1 MKRIA
6 ALLTALCLLLA
17 QALAETTIDPK
28 EARNIPLTEAGENE
42 TPDGISPTT
51 GRTLR
56 KLYVPEGYAGLAAT
70 GRYLPMLVQ
79 IGNDGGGVG
88 NRAPWGVAYA
98 DILYETPLTRSHET
112 RITAVFSDMIPD
124 SVGFVRS
131 ARIGHVWLSEE
142 WGGGFL
148 FYGQQEVEGSDVKAE
163 IKRLGADLRSVIF
176 SGITGGTNF
185 KRYFTSRAGA
195 KSPYD
200 VDANVAAMSRLV
212 PEDHVAP
219 NHAFRFTDDAPDGD
233 SATRVYINWGDSA
246 KLYNSRLVY
255 RKEWN
260 GYLRYM
266 GTSKTNWY
274 ADRDSDDSAIAFQ
287 NVIVQFTRVDY
298 NHNNKNE
305 PIMYVIGENGET
317 AEGNADFFLG
327 GKHISG
333 YWKRDS
339 MTSRTVYYD
348 ASGEEIALLRGRTLI
363 VIFPDDA
370 ASKRSVSY
378 E

>member
-17 QALAETTIDPK
+17 QALAETTIEPK

-56 KLYVPEGYAGLAAT
+56 KLYVPDGYAGLAAT

-163 IKRLGADLRSVIF
+163 IKRLGAD
-176 SGITGGTNF
+176 
-185 KRYFTSRAGA
+185 
-195 KSPYD
+195 
-200 VDANVAAMSRLV
+200 
-212 PEDHVAP
+212 
-219 NHAFRFTDDAPDGD
+219 
-233 SATRVYINWGDSA
+233 
-246 KLYNSRLVY
+246 
-255 RKEWN
+255 
-260 GYLRYM
+260 
-266 GTSKTNWY
+266 
-274 ADRDSDDSAIAFQ
+274 
-287 NVIVQFTRVDY
+287 
-298 NHNNKNE
+298 
-305 PIMYVIGENGET
+305 
-317 AEGNADFFLG
+317 
-327 GKHISG
+327 
-333 YWKRDS
+333 
-339 MTSRTVYYD
+339 
-348 ASGEEIALLRGRTLI
+348 
-363 VIFPDDA
+363 
-370 ASKRSVSY
+370 
-378 E
+378 

>member
-28 EARNIPLTEAGENE
+28 EARNITLTEAGENE

-51 GRTLR
+51 GRTLS

-88 NRAPWGVAYA
+88 NRAPWGVACA

-200 VDANVAAMSRLV
+200 VDANVAAM
-212 PEDHVAP
+212 
-219 NHAFRFTDDAPDGD
+219 
-233 SATRVYINWGDSA
+233 
-246 KLYNSRLVY
+246 
-255 RKEWN
+255 
-260 GYLRYM
+260 
-266 GTSKTNWY
+266 
-274 ADRDSDDSAIAFQ
+274 
-287 NVIVQFTRVDY
+287 
-298 NHNNKNE
+298 
-305 PIMYVIGENGET
+305 
-317 AEGNADFFLG
+317 
-327 GKHISG
+327 
-333 YWKRDS
+333 
-339 MTSRTVYYD
+339 
-348 ASGEEIALLRGRTLI
+348 
-363 VIFPDDA
+363 
-370 ASKRSVSY
+370 
-378 E
+378 

>member
-28 EARNIPLTEAGENE
+28 EARNIPLTEAGENK

-51 GRTLR
+51 GRTLS

-163 IKRLGADLRSVIF
+163 IKRIKREGVSVE
-176 SGITGGTNF
+176 TEE
-185 KRYFTSRAGA
+185 RAGPGRKA
-195 KSPYD
+195 DWEMKANYKDPLALLLD
-200 VDANVAAMSRLV
+200 VMNN
-212 PEDHVAP
+212 P
-219 NHAFRFTDDAPDGD
+219 DAPK
-233 SATRVYINWGDSA
+233 S
-246 KLYNSRLVY
+246 
-255 RKEWN
+255 
-260 GYLRYM
+260 LRYQAAKDSLAYCHPRIAES
-266 GTSKTNWY
+266 GKKEKEQEKAEKLSKGG
-274 ADRDSDDSAIAFQ
+274 RFQ
-287 NVIVQFTRVDY
+287 RKAAPQRVV
-298 NHNNKNE
+298 N
-305 PIMYVIGENGET
+305 
-317 AEGNADFFLG
+317 
-327 GKHISG
+327 
-333 YWKRDS
+333 
-339 MTSRTVYYD
+339 
-348 ASGEEIALLRGRTLI
+348 
-363 VIFPDDA
+363 
-370 ASKRSVSY
+370 
-378 E
+378 

>member
-131 ARIGHVWLSEE
+131 ARIGHVLS
-142 WGGGFL
+142 L
-148 FYGQQEVEGSDVKAE
+148 
-163 IKRLGADLRSVIF
+163 I
-176 SGITGGTNF
+176 
-185 KRYFTSRAGA
+185 
-195 KSPYD
+195 
-200 VDANVAAMSRLV
+200 
-212 PEDHVAP
+212 
-219 NHAFRFTDDAPDGD
+219 
-233 SATRVYINWGDSA
+233 
-246 KLYNSRLVY
+246 
-255 RKEWN
+255 
-260 GYLRYM
+260 
-266 GTSKTNWY
+266 
-274 ADRDSDDSAIAFQ
+274 
-287 NVIVQFTRVDY
+287 
-298 NHNNKNE
+298 
-305 PIMYVIGENGET
+305 
-317 AEGNADFFLG
+317 
-327 GKHISG
+327 HI
-333 YWKRDS
+333 
-339 MTSRTVYYD
+339 
-348 ASGEEIALLRGRTLI
+348 
-363 VIFPDDA
+363 
-370 ASKRSVSY
+370 
-378 E
+378 